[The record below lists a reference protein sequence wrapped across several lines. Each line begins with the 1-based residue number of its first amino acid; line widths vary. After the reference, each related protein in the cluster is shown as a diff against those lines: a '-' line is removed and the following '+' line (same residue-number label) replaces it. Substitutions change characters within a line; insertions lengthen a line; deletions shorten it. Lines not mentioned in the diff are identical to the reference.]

1 MPALNRALARPLRT
15 IVWLGVSLGVLLA
28 VRSEERRVGKE
39 CPV

>member
-28 VRSEERRVGKE
+28 VGLALTLADRKSV
-39 CPV
+39 V